1 MLRDG
6 VGAVVRTHSF
16 SHFGPRKGFRA
27 PFAKV
32 AVSVVSESLDKLLA
46 ASCPQSHVQEQKQ
59 LMSELNVFHPIVSV
73 NQPCHAKQVPR
84 IVEPFA

>member
-1 MLRDG
+1 MG
-6 VGAVVRTHSF
+6 GWVVRTHSF
-16 SHFGPRKGFRA
+16 SHSGPRKGSRA

-32 AVSVVSESLDKLLA
+32 AVAVVLLA

-59 LMSELNVFHPIVSV
+59 LMSELNVFLPIVSV

-84 IVEPFA
+84 IVKPLA